1 MTIFKK
7 VALGLSGGV
16 DSAVSAYLLK
26 QKGLLKEQI
35 LFSFSMFTFAG
46 FDVTAVFMKNWDET
60 DERGF
65 CSSDKDF
72 EDALFVSE
80 KLDIPLK
87 QINYVKEYWNEVFW

>member
-26 QKGLLKEQI
+26 QKGLLKAQI
-35 LFSFSMFTFAG
+35 LFSFSMFTFTG

-72 EDALFVSE
+72 EDALFVSD